1 LLASAF
7 NREHNL
13 AQSLF
18 FDRLAVHIDAQNPK
32 PDPVVVKRL
41 ADFEAAQALE
51 KKNALRRPLIHA
63 DLDQSVQVR
72 PRLTLAD
79 QARAEA
85 P

>member
-1 LLASAF
+1 M
-7 NREHNL
+7 
-13 AQSLF
+13 SLF
-18 FDRLAVHIDAQNPK
+18 YDKLAVNIDARNPK
-32 PDPVVVKRL
+32 PDPIVVKRL
-41 ADFEAAQALE
+41 TDFEASLALE

-63 DLDQSVQVR
+63 DLDQAVQVR